1 MQLQERILQ
10 QKINATKTDN
20 RPPVAI
26 AHVKLMVSDV
36 LTATDFFLKLGLR
49 YIHQSE
55 NIAILELRGGTH
67 LVLNKANI
75 FLGSGTNAPFDLMV
89 DDVFATREYF
99 RKLEL
104 NPSEID
110 MDGVHS
116 SFKLISPDGY
126 IFTITSSHTYGR
138 LV

>member
-1 MQLQERILQ
+1 MQLQEKILQ
-10 QKINATKTDN
+10 QKINVTKTDN

-36 LTATDFFLKLGLR
+36 SIATNFFLKLGLR

-55 NIAILELRGGTH
+55 NVAVLELRGGTH

-89 DDVFATREYF
+89 DNVFATREYF
-99 RKLEL
+99 RQLEL
-104 NPSEID
+104 NPSEIEIE
-110 MDGVHS
+110 GIHT
-116 SFKLISPDGY
+116 SFKLVSPDGY
-126 IFTITSSHTYGR
+126 IFKVTSSHTCGR